1 MHIVYWI
8 ALGALCLAGVSARL
22 IVAGSRLAWVAL
34 LVAGISFLFASTFGY
49 LGLIYSSGMVL
60 IAVAEVWLRRSRAGR
75 A

>member
-34 LVAGISFLFASTFGY
+34 LVAGISFLFASTVGY